1 MRYGLVK
8 NVCKAPET
16 KNQGGAE
23 EVLILQESKT
33 RVVSAYHCAIRTTK
47 VTGYCAIWSHLKMP
61 EPLDVGLGKRFPE
74 HDCHKAVRD
83 RVFVTENKN
92 TLPIEINR
100 ELVYK
105 DIGHGEVIL
114 TKNDV
119 QCRGSTVDLRGEI
132 HDNVITYDT
141 TTVLIKEIKVEIGED
156 KVVNL
161 DNNQELPA
169 SCQMGSSC
177 TDGLDAFV
185 FKEHVTRCP
194 LYAVRTLYMNTTTI
208 QVDGIQKTALVSH
221 EHKMLLIPSPK
232 QQVVDNNCRLTAVR
246 GTQYRRLKLAKA
258 SESRL
263 EHQRNQVTASQLDL
277 ELETRVTDEYLSF
290 KMEEQI
296 RDRVKDVS
304 SQLCEITQHDLEYRE
319 LSPFQ
324 GHSIIK
330 RRGELIVELQCA
342 PVMTEAVLGEKRE
355 EKCSKNALPV
365 YLNREPVYLAANT
378 RLVSDKLEVEF
389 DECDRFFP
397 PVFEAEQG
405 GLLTANPVVTVA
417 NLTVIDMTAQFHL
430 PTRKNH
436 EIFAG
441 SMLYTDEEVKQYNNL
456 LHFQR
461 IKAHVVEAMVQDY
474 CEKEGSCSGLDVSI
488 DLKNTG
494 LSRIDEI
501 RKELEDKVN
510 PWSYVEKIHQG
521 AQEVGSYCSL
531 FIVLYMT
538 VRYLKLTFSLM
549 RAMIMERLSFRE
561 AYGKCIRPDLAI
573 YNSLAALHRALEL
586 ESGTEMYRLDQ
597 NARSERLERTSLLP
611 PQEDRNQ
618 HLLRK
623 FQESFETSSQNEV
636 NPQTSGTSNHSAPK
650 APQP

>member
-8 NVCKAPET
+8 NVCKAPEIT
-16 KNQGGAE
+16 NKGSAE

-33 RVVSAYHCAIRTTK
+33 RVVSAYHCTIRTTK
-47 VTGYCAIWSHLKMP
+47 LVGQCGVWGHLKLA

-74 HDCHKAVRD
+74 HDCYKAVRD
-83 RVFVTENKN
+83 RVFVTTNKN
-92 TLPIEINR
+92 TLPIELNR

-105 DIGHGEVIL
+105 NIGHGEVVL
-114 TKNDV
+114 TQNDV
-119 QCRGSTVDLRGEI
+119 QCRGSTVDLLGEI

-141 TTVLIKEIKVEIGED
+141 TIVLIKEISVEIGED
-156 KVVNL
+156 RVVNL
-161 DNNQELPA
+161 DNNQELPT
-169 SCQMGSSC
+169 SCRMGSTC

-194 LYAVRTLYMNTTTI
+194 LYAVRKLTMNTTTI
-208 QVDGIQKTALVSH
+208 QVNGVQKQALVSH
-221 EHKMLLIPSPK
+221 EHKMLLIPSLK
-232 QQVVDNNCRLTAVR
+232 QQVVNTNCRLTSIR
-246 GTQYRRLKLAKA
+246 GTQYERIKIAKA

-263 EHQRNQVTASQLDL
+263 EIQKNRLTASQLDL

-304 SQLCEITQHDLEYRE
+304 SQLCEITQHDLEHRE

-342 PVMTEAVLGEKRE
+342 PVLTEAVLGEKRE

-405 GLLTANPVVTVA
+405 SLLTANPVVTVA
-417 NLTVIDMTAQFHL
+417 NMTVIDMTAQFHL
-430 PTRKNH
+430 PTKRDH

-461 IKAHVVEAMVQDY
+461 IKSHVVEAMVQDY
-474 CEKEGSCSGLDVSI
+474 CEKEGSCSGLDVSV

-494 LSRIDEI
+494 LSRINEI
-501 RKELEDKVN
+501 RKELEDRVN
-510 PWSYVEKIHQG
+510 PWSYVEKIHQR

-538 VRYLKLTFSLM
+538 VRYIKLTVSLM
-549 RAMIMERLSFRE
+549 RAMILERLSFRE
-561 AYGKCIRPDLAI
+561 AYGKYVRPDKAI
-573 YNSLAALHRALEL
+573 YNSLAALHRALDL
-586 ESGTEMYRLDQ
+586 EGTEMYRLDQ
-597 NARSERLERTSLLP
+597 NARPERLERTSLLP

-618 HLLRK
+618 HILRR
-623 FQESFETSSQNEV
+623 FQESFDTSSQNEA
-636 NPQTSGTSNHSAPK
+636 NAPASGTSNNSAPK